1 MEHFNAGSLFSPSWN
16 SVVCKICLKKHSL
29 SLFVFLLPWIWH
41 HFCQPLLSHEQKEHF
56 LFSHSG
62 QGMSQS
68 FQETQCSLYAARE
81 NSKRGLP
88 MVWEMAGSHRAHKAH
103 STAWPDSVPTKL
115 VSYFL
120 ISKKRKGGRVGSK
133 ERSPISLSL
142 NPCWGNDWSIA
153 LPNKAASTVGERERE
168 CLWWIQEQ
176 LLLTPFPTCCTC
188 QVFVLWLENNRS
200 FQNENMFDPKRIQN
214 SVMVKLKT
222 AIRHIFSCKLNCTSW
237 SPKFFS

>member
-120 ISKKRKGGRVGSK
+120 ISKKRKEGEWGAKK
-133 ERSPISLSL
+133 EAPYL
-142 NPCWGNDWSIA
+142 CH
-153 LPNKAASTVGERERE
+153 STLAEATTGP
-168 CLWWIQEQ
+168 L
-176 LLLTPFPTCCTC
+176 PFPIR
-188 QVFVLWLENNRS
+188 LHPRLENGRGSAYGGSRS
-200 FQNENMFDPKRIQN
+200 
-214 SVMVKLKT
+214 S
-222 AIRHIFSCKLNCTSW
+222 
-237 SPKFFS
+237 FF